1 MYSNNLKVRSEMPKH
16 LAILMGTYQ
25 GERYLPEQLNSIKAQ
40 THSNW
45 SLWISDDGSTDGTHE
60 IVNQFRMRTDTP
72 VHFLLGPRQGF
83 LRNFMSLLARP
94 EIDADYYGFSDQDD
108 LWHPDKVECALEWLG
123 AQPSERPALFCSRT
137 RIVDS
142 FGSATGYSPLFERAP
157 SFANSLVQ
165 SIAGGNTMIMNRSAR
180 ELIVSAGLDIT
191 VPSHDWW
198 SYILV
203 SGAGGAVR
211 YDPVPRIDYRQHG
224 SNQVGS
230 NSGVMAR
237 LRRIKMLKE
246 GRFKKWSEQHIFA
259 LQPVQKLL
267 TSDNQRI
274 FQLFQKARTEVFPE
288 NIYVFIKSGVYRQT
302 ISGNVGLVGAVL
314 LRQI

>member
-1 MYSNNLKVRSEMPKH
+1 MPRH

-25 GERYLPEQLNSIKAQ
+25 GERYLSEQLNSIKAQ

-45 SLWISDDGSTDGTHE
+45 SLWISDDGSSDRTQE
-60 IVNQFRMRTDTP
+60 IVDQFRMRTDAP

-94 EIDADYYGFSDQDD
+94 EIEADYYGFSDQDD
-108 LWHPDKVECALEWLG
+108 LWHPDKVERALDWLG

-142 FGSATGYSPLFERAP
+142 SGNLTGYSPLFRRAP

-180 ELIVSAGLDIT
+180 ELIVSAGVDVT

-203 SGAGGAVR
+203 CGAGGKVR
-211 YDPVPRIDYRQHG
+211 YDHMAKLDYRQHD

-230 NSGVMAR
+230 NSGMMAR
-237 LRRIKMLKE
+237 LRRIKMLKD
-246 GRFKKWSEQHIFA
+246 GRFKQWSEQHVSA
-259 LQPVQKLL
+259 LQPIQELL
-267 TSDNQRI
+267 TSENQRI
-274 FQLFQKARTEVFPE
+274 FQLFQEVRTEAFPK
-288 NIYVFIKSGVYRQT
+288 NMYAFIKSGMYRQT
-302 ISGNVGLVGAVL
+302 IAGNVGLTGAIL
-314 LRQI
+314 LRQL